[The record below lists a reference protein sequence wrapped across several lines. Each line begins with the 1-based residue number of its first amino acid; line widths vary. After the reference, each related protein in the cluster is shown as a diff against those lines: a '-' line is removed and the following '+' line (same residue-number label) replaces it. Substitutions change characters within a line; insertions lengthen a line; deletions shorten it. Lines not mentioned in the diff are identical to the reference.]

1 MLNNHVD
8 VACFFLKSH
17 LSYILFSFVESHHF
31 THSLKVSVSEPAVN
45 INIDLKPTIKQQT
58 FRLPRFQTLK
68 VHLKVLFLSQCCRG
82 VFQGFPHTCRTRFSQ
97 SYSQS
102 SSQSVPQ
109 SLFLK
114 TLFCIYLKTCKASE
128 QIDSLETS
136 EPWFEMSEQTL
147 VHYNDES

>member
-17 LSYILFSFVESHHF
+17 LKVSCSPCEGKTDSYILFSFVESHHF

-68 VHLKVLFLSQCCRG
+68 VHLKVLFLSQCCQG
-82 VFQGFPHTCRTRFSQ
+82 VFRGFPHTCRTRILSKLL
-97 SYSQS
+97 SK
-102 SSQSVPQ
+102 
-109 SLFLK
+109 FLSK
-114 TLFCIYLKTCKASE
+114 CPSKFVSE
-128 QIDSLETS
+128 NIVLYILENV
-136 EPWFEMSEQTL
+136 QGK
-147 VHYNDES
+147 